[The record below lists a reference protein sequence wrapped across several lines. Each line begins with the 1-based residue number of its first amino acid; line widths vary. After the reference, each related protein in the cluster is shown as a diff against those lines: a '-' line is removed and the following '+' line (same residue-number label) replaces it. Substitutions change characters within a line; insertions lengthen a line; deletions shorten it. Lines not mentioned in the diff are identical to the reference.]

1 VAMGPNILI
10 IILKQ
15 SLDILLY
22 TKKEMSH
29 DLITIKY
36 DCCHG
41 SRSVLYNL
49 PSAKPNNILS
59 I

>member
-1 VAMGPNILI
+1 MGPNILI

-15 SLDILLY
+15 SRDILLY

-29 DLITIKY
+29 VLITIKY

-41 SRSVLYNL
+41 SRSV
-49 PSAKPNNILS
+49 P
-59 I
+59 